1 MVLRKLLK
9 LLYSE
14 LAVALITW
22 GGKNL
27 PGLCW
32 GNIKRKK
39 LFIYF
44 YICSCMTSAVT
55 GTLEATFSCM
65 FTYP

>member
-14 LAVALITW
+14 LAVALMTR

-27 PGLCW
+27 PGSRW
-32 GNIKRKK
+32 GKIKGKK

-55 GTLEATFSCM
+55 GTLEATFSCL